1 MAPFIG
7 QSTRRLEDARFL
19 TGRGRFVDDVNDAGQ
34 AWAVVVRSP
43 HAHAVVERID
53 TAAAR
58 AVPGVLGVYT
68 YDDIADLGDLP
79 CATQVATVA
88 PMIVPPRPALA
99 RGRVRHAGDPV
110 AFVVAETATAARDA
124 AEQVVV
130 AYSPLPC
137 VVDAVAALRPEAPR
151 IWDTGN

>member
-7 QSTRRLEDARFL
+7 QPTRRLEDARFL
-19 TGRGRFVDDVNDAGQ
+19 TGRGRFVDDVNDASQ
-34 AWAVVVRSP
+34 ARAAVVRSP
-43 HAHAVVERID
+43 YAHAVIERIN
-53 TAAAR
+53 TTGAR
-58 AVPGVLGVYT
+58 MMPGVLGVYT

-99 RGRVRHAGDPV
+99 RDRVRHVGDPI
-110 AFVVAETATAARDA
+110 AFVVAETAAVARDA
-124 AEQVVV
+124 AEQVAV

-137 VVDAVAALRPEAPR
+137 VVDPVAAL
-151 IWDTGN
+151 